1 MEGKLKKFGFEVSE
15 KIEKDPPSYSIKGV
29 VSFLNENTIED
40 DRRLAIS
47 LGLGDPSRF
56 KCFRTTAIAEDAVIE
71 AIRSAKFNSYAP
83 TGGIFPARKA
93 IAEYLSNDLHYQ
105 LSPEDI
111 YVTVGC
117 KHAMEVTVKVL
128 ARPEANI
135 LLPRPGFRNYETFAN
150 LHHLEFRFFD
160 LLPERGWEVDLDAV
174 EAIADENTIAMVI
187 INPGNPCGSVYSY
200 EHLSKIAET
209 ARKLGILV
217 VADEV
222 YGHIVFGSKP
232 FVPMG
237 VFGSTVPVF
246 TLGSISKRWLV
257 PGWRLGWLATSDP
270 TGLLRKCGI
279 ADSIKNVLGP
289 SPLSPTFIQ
298 AAVPEILQKTTE
310 EFFSK
315 TIDILR
321 AASALCYDK
330 LKEIPSI
337 TCPQKAEGS
346 MFVLVKLNLS
356 LLEDIEDDMEFC
368 LKLAK
373 EESLVLLPG
382 VTVGLKNWLRITF
395 AVEQSSLEDGLGR
408 LKSFC
413 ERHEKKTIA

>member
-1 MEGKLKKFGFEVSE
+1 
-15 KIEKDPPSYSIKGV
+15 
-29 VSFLNENTIED
+29 
-40 DRRLAIS
+40 
-47 LGLGDPSRF
+47 
-56 KCFRTTAIAEDAVIE
+56 
-71 AIRSAKFNSYAP
+71 
-83 TGGIFPARKA
+83 
-93 IAEYLSNDLHYQ
+93 
-105 LSPEDI
+105 
-111 YVTVGC
+111 
-117 KHAMEVTVKVL
+117 
-128 ARPEANI
+128 
-135 LLPRPGFRNYETFAN
+135 
-150 LHHLEFRFFD
+150 
-160 LLPERGWEVDLDAV
+160 
-174 EAIADENTIAMVI
+174 
-187 INPGNPCGSVYSY
+187 
-200 EHLSKIAET
+200 
-209 ARKLGILV
+209 
-217 VADEV
+217 
-222 YGHIVFGSKP
+222 
-232 FVPMG
+232 MG

-279 ADSIKNVLGP
+279 ADSIKNVLDP
-289 SPLSPTFIQ
+289 APLSPTFIQ

-413 ERHEKKTIA
+413 ERHEKKP